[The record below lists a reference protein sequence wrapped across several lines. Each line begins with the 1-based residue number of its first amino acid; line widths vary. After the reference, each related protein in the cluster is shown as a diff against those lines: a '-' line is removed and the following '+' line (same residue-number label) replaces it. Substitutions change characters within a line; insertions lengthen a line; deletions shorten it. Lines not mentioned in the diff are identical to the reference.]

1 MAEVKMDPLPNS
13 NAKKLKESN
22 DKEVKEILEP
32 EDQKINVVA
41 KGKIQKKTF
50 GEKFKEIFIGED
62 IQNVG
67 EYILKE
73 VVVPTIK
80 NTVVDIIQNGISLLI
95 FGESSSKN
103 SNRRNG
109 QYVSYGSY
117 SSNSSRDRRRDDR
130 RDAPNDK
137 GNIIFNSRGDAQA
150 VLDHLLDIL
159 DTYRAVT
166 VANYYEA
173 ADVPSNYQDR
183 KWGWTDLR
191 YVDIR
196 MARGGGWYIDLP
208 RVEYID

>member
-1 MAEVKMDPLPNS
+1 MAEVKMDPLPGS
-13 NAKKLKESN
+13 NANSVKKAEPKIIEKEEPK
-22 DKEVKEILEP
+22 KE
-32 EDQKINVVA
+32 VVA
-41 KGKIQKKTF
+41 KGNLKKKSL
-50 GEKFKEIFIGED
+50 GEKLKEVFIGED

-67 EYILKE
+67 DYILKE
-73 VVVPTIK
+73 VIVPTIK

-95 FGESSSKN
+95 FGEN
-103 SNRRNG
+103 NRNDRRRNG

-117 SSNSSRDRRRDDR
+117 SSNNSRNSRRDDR
-130 RDAPNDK
+130 RNAPASK
-137 GNIIFNSRGDAQA
+137 GDIIFDSRGDAQA

-166 VANYYEA
+166 VANFYEA

-191 YVDIR
+191 YAEVR

-208 RVEYID
+208 NAEYID

>member
-159 DTYRAVT
+159 DTYRAILIST
-166 VANYYEA
+166 
-173 ADVPSNYQDR
+173 
-183 KWGWTDLR
+183 
-191 YVDIR
+191 
-196 MARGGGWYIDLP
+196 
-208 RVEYID
+208 